1 MSKVTR
7 DQIVA
12 VTAVKRFLK
21 LVTEYRGPRA
31 RLRTYLIRKLQKMDT
46 TADWILAEAFT
57 EILPSQ

>member
-7 DQIVA
+7 DQIIA
-12 VTAVKRFLK
+12 VVAVKRFKK
-21 LVTEYRGPRA
+21 LVAEYKGPPTG
-31 RLRTYLIRKLQKMDT
+31 LHNYLIRKLQEMDR